1 MNVSAA
7 FVFQLALVIP
17 LSLFV
22 LLVHNWVLGSMA
34 CFMLPMIQVGFI
46 WKLTVLCNKVRC
58 SFAKFVRRM
67 RSRKKMFE
75 KAANLVPSI
84 TAYKISKL
92 GAIPY
97 FVSQVF

>member
-34 CFMLPMIQVGFI
+34 CFMLPMIQVGIIFI
-46 WKLTVLCNKVRC
+46 
-58 SFAKFVRRM
+58 
-67 RSRKKMFE
+67 
-75 KAANLVPSI
+75 
-84 TAYKISKL
+84 
-92 GAIPY
+92 
-97 FVSQVF
+97 